1 MASWEGGWRRLTAS
15 REAGLRAAD
24 GELRSGA
31 GGRGALGDARGLG
44 SGTLGT
50 SACQGLGGGGGVRR
64 KEDKGL
70 GEGKVALKFSIY
82 TSNLWGLHVS
92 YRVTG
97 FWVRI

>member
-1 MASWEGGWRRLTAS
+1 MGR
-15 REAGLRAAD
+15 GLEAAD
-24 GELRSGA
+24 GEQGSRAEGGRRRA
-31 GGRGALGDARGLG
+31 EKRGGGGRGALGDARGLG

-64 KEDKGL
+64 KEDEGL